1 MPRALWPLLNDQ
13 PSIRVDLT
21 TSGGQS
27 AGRILLADTGAGTAN
42 ADFELLL
49 DERDCTSCGG
59 IELSKPIILGGA
71 YTGPFRLYLIRV
83 RIPAIAFDRHVF
95 AVGVTQLPAGFDGI
109 AGFPFLNRFTYGN
122 FGDRNGFGL
131 EL

>member
-1 MPRALWPLLNDQ
+1 MPRAQWPLLNDQ

-21 TSGGQS
+21 TSAGQFMN
-27 AGRILLADTGAGTAN
+27 RVLLADTGAGTAN

-49 DERDCTSCGG
+49 DVRDCKSCGG

-71 YTGPFRLYLIRV
+71 YTGPFPVYLVRV
-83 RIPAIAFDRHVF
+83 RIPSIAFDRHVF
-95 AVGVTQLPAGFDGI
+95 AVGISQLPAGVEGI

-131 EL
+131 ET